1 MIHDNWN
8 CINLLLL
15 NHSIKNNHLHD
26 VKELNTK
33 KLYSLSIFFK
43 KTKRTLQKYLQD
55 YFSGVQ
61 LVRNDIYSFPRMVS
75 IDPEPRHFQF
85 KMLHTVLYLNKNI
98 FIFGKTGTKLWSFC
112 NLEDETAL
120 HLFANCTKSN
130 IFWANI
136 TSFSMEIWNLL
147 QWLHSAMHG
156 FSDVDQDIVLLLLLL
171 LLLLLF
177 CYY

>member
-120 HLFANCTKSN
+120 HLFANCTKTN

-136 TSFSMEIWNLL
+136 TSFSMEI
-147 QWLHSAMHG
+147 
-156 FSDVDQDIVLLLLLL
+156 
-171 LLLLLF
+171 
-177 CYY
+177 

>member
-43 KTKRTLQKYLQD
+43 KTKRNLQKYLQD

-85 KMLHTVLYLNKNI
+85 KMLHTVVFK
-98 FIFGKTGTKLWSFC
+98 
-112 NLEDETAL
+112 
-120 HLFANCTKSN
+120 
-130 IFWANI
+130 
-136 TSFSMEIWNLL
+136 
-147 QWLHSAMHG
+147 
-156 FSDVDQDIVLLLLLL
+156 
-171 LLLLLF
+171 
-177 CYY
+177 